1 MRPRF
6 RLFHSTRRR
15 RRGGFSLVEVLITLA
30 ILAIVLLVFLSA
42 MTSASTT
49 SAVSKENAIA
59 LSVLQSMMEDI
70 FANTYDSFWTT
81 YFIPALPPSGPGGGI
96 FRSILSDAT
105 LNAQA
110 AQAAALAPR
119 VQGIGAPLTPSEQ
132 ATWVSIV
139 NGFKQYSFPVP
150 RTNRLRNEVISLY
163 MLPTSDIYTG
173 GTFNTSPASADH
185 LYVEYMVEIIWTD
198 ATGKSQHESITTRR
212 SQ

>member
-15 RRGGFSLVEVLITLA
+15 NRGGFSLVEVLITLA

-70 FANTYDSFWTT
+70 FANSYDSFWTT
-81 YFIPALPPSGPGGGI
+81 YFAPSAGGGI
-96 FRSILSDAT
+96 FGSILSDGT
-105 LNAQA
+105 LGAQA
-110 AQAAALAPR
+110 GIASLLSPR
-119 VQGIGAPLTPSEQ
+119 VQGTGAPLTPGEQ
-132 ATWVSIV
+132 ATWNSIV
-139 NGFKQYSFPVP
+139 NGFKKYSFPVP
-150 RTNRLRNEVISLY
+150 RTNRLRNETINLY

-173 GTFNTSPASADH
+173 GTFNTSLSSTDH
-185 LYVEYMVEIIWTD
+185 LYVEYMVEILWTD
-198 ATGKSQHESITTRR
+198 ATGKQQHESITTRR